1 VADKP
6 NHLTNTYCFSFYSGH
21 CKKLTPEYEGAAAVL
36 SAQDPPRTIAKVDA
50 TEAKAIAE
58 RFEIKGFPTLFFW
71 NNGTKMEYSGG
82 RTKDTI
88 IDWINKKTGPAST
101 EVDCEAMKAKT
112 ADAKLALSYF
122 GALEGDVFENFM
134 KGAKNPAIGEKYS
147 FFHTA
152 DAACAES
159 FGVVAPGISLSR
171 GFDESPLAVA
181 GSSEDEI
188 VAFAK
193 KSSVPRLITFSEDY
207 IEPIFGEQQP
217 AMVLFTEEDSSSY
230 QTAFA
235 EAAKENQGEILFVT
249 SGVSEGI
256 QSRLGEFIGVEKGD
270 LPQLRIIKPAESMMK
285 FNYEGDVANL
295 TGADVNKFLADFKAD
310 KLQPHLKSEAI
321 PEPMTNEG
329 LTVLVGKSFDDVV
342 KDATKDVLVK
352 YYAPWCGHCKT
363 LAPIWDE
370 LAADVMDI
378 DDLVIAKFD
387 STANEVAGL
396 EIKGFPTLKFYP
408 KDNKAGVDYSGD
420 RDLPAF
426 KSFLAE
432 NSSAYKSARAATE
445 ETKEAASEE
454 L

>member
-1 VADKP
+1 M
-6 NHLTNTYCFSFYSGH
+6 G
-21 CKKLTPEYEGAAAVL
+21 
-36 SAQDPPRTIAKVDA
+36 
-50 TEAKAIAE
+50 
-58 RFEIKGFPTLFFW
+58 
-71 NNGTKMEYSGG
+71 
-82 RTKDTI
+82 
-88 IDWINKKTGPAST
+88 
-101 EVDCEAMKAKT
+101 
-112 ADAKLALSYF
+112 
-122 GALEGDVFENFM
+122 
-134 KGAKNPAIGEKYS
+134 
-147 FFHTA
+147 
-152 DAACAES
+152 
-159 FGVVAPGISLSR
+159 
-171 GFDESPLAVA
+171 
-181 GSSEDEI
+181 
-188 VAFAK
+188 
-193 KSSVPRLITFSEDY
+193 
-207 IEPIFGEQQP
+207 
-217 AMVLFTEEDSSSY
+217 
-230 QTAFA
+230 
-235 EAAKENQGEILFVT
+235 
-249 SGVSEGI
+249 
-256 QSRLGEFIGVEKGD
+256 
-270 LPQLRIIKPAESMMK
+270 SMMK

-342 KDATKDVLVK
+342 KDATKDVL
-352 YYAPWCGHCKT
+352 
-363 LAPIWDE
+363 
-370 LAADVMDI
+370 DI

>member
-1 VADKP
+1 
-6 NHLTNTYCFSFYSGH
+6 
-21 CKKLTPEYEGAAAVL
+21 
-36 SAQDPPRTIAKVDA
+36 
-50 TEAKAIAE
+50 
-58 RFEIKGFPTLFFW
+58 
-71 NNGTKMEYSGG
+71 MEYSGG

-181 GSSEDEI
+181 
-188 VAFAK
+188 A
-193 KSSVPRLITFSEDY
+193 FSEDY

-256 QSRLGEFIGVEKGD
+256 QSRLGEFI
-270 LPQLRIIKPAESMMK
+270 
-285 FNYEGDVANL
+285 
-295 TGADVNKFLADFKAD
+295 
-310 KLQPHLKSEAI
+310 
-321 PEPMTNEG
+321 
-329 LTVLVGKSFDDVV
+329 
-342 KDATKDVLVK
+342 
-352 YYAPWCGHCKT
+352 
-363 LAPIWDE
+363 
-370 LAADVMDI
+370 
-378 DDLVIAKFD
+378 
-387 STANEVAGL
+387 
-396 EIKGFPTLKFYP
+396 
-408 KDNKAGVDYSGD
+408 
-420 RDLPAF
+420 
-426 KSFLAE
+426 
-432 NSSAYKSARAATE
+432 
-445 ETKEAASEE
+445 
-454 L
+454 